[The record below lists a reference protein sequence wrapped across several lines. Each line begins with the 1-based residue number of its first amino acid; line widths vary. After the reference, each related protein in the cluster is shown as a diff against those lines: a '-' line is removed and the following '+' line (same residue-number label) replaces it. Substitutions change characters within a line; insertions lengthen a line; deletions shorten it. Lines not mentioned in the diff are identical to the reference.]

1 MVKTSVMSNGK
12 LLLGWDTA
20 TPSSGLVLMEGGKS
34 LAAVE
39 LRLDRTTASRVFA
52 ALDALIRLAG
62 RRKEEVGCMALVR
75 GPGSFTGIRLA
86 VAAAK
91 GLALSLGVSLYS
103 CTVTHALARVVPLE
117 GRILAPLVDARRGQG
132 YGALFRWLGG
142 ELERLT
148 PDMALDVDRWR
159 AMEEKVLFLGPGVDS
174 LGVKGLY
181 PTPPAALG
189 GALLAWDRWKGGDEG
204 EDPFTL
210 SPLYIRPSDAEAHK
224 GIKVSSWD

>member
-1 MVKTSVMSNGK
+1 VIKTSVMSNGK

-20 TPSSGLVLMEGGKS
+20 TPSSGLVLMEGGEL

-39 LRLDRTTASRVFA
+39 LRLDRTTASRMFA
-52 ALDALIRLAG
+52 ALDLLLRLAD
-62 RRKEEVGCMALVR
+62 REREEIGGMALVR

-103 CTVTHALARVVPLE
+103 CTVTHALARTVPLE
-117 GRILAPLVDARRGQG
+117 GRILVPLVDARRGQG
-132 YGALFRWLGG
+132 YGALFRWLDG

-148 PDMALDVDRWR
+148 PDMALDVDEWR
-159 AMEEKVLFLGPGVDS
+159 AMEGKVVFLGPGVEA
-174 LGVKGLY
+174 LGVEGLY
-181 PTPPAALG
+181 PTPSAALG
-189 GALLAWDRWKGGDEG
+189 GALLAWDRWRQGDEG
-204 EDPFTL
+204 EDPLTL
-210 SPLYIRPSDAEAHK
+210 NPLYIRPSDAEVNK